1 MPKYIVLS
9 TWTEKGVAAYK
20 ESPDRVVSWRK
31 KAAESG
37 VEVREVYAVI
47 GGPCDTIALVS
58 APSDEA
64 MARVSLD
71 LCALGNVHTQTLRA
85 FTEEEMKKITK

>member
-9 TWTEKGVAAYK
+9 TWTEKGIAAYK
-20 ESPDRVVSWRK
+20 ESPDRVTAWRK

-37 VEVREVYAVI
+37 VEVKEVLTVMGA
-47 GGPCDTIALVS
+47 PFDTLAFVS

-64 MARVSLD
+64 MARVALD
-71 LCALGNVHTQTLRA
+71 LCALGNVHTQTVRA
-85 FTEEEMKKITK
+85 FSEDELKKIAK